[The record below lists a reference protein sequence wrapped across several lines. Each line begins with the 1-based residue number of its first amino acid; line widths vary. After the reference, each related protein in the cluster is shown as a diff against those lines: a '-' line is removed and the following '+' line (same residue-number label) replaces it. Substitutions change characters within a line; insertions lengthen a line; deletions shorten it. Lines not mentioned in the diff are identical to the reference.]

1 MFYWP
6 SPDWDRAAG
15 LWPSADSPLN
25 LLALI
30 HAALRNMFYLEFYTL
45 DRFVFILDG
54 CDAEMLPLTETKLIV
69 NSIRLFN
76 QKCIEMQIR
85 AVEPVS

>member
-6 SPDWDRAAG
+6 SPDWDRAG

-30 HAALRNMFYLEFYTL
+30 HAALRNMFYLEFYNSDSFL
-45 DRFVFILDG
+45 FIPDSS
-54 CDAEMLPLTETKLIV
+54 DTKMLPLTKAKIIM
-69 NSIRLFN
+69 NSIRVFN
-76 QKCIEMQIR
+76 QKYIEM
-85 AVEPVS
+85 